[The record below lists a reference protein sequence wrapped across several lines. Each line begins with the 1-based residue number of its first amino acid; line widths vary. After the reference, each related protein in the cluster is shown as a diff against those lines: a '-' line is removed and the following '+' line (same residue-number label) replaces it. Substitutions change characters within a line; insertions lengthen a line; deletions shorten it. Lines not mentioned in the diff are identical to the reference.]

1 MGIKFSRWLVIYTIV
16 AVSDACFIQPQG
28 FLTKAGVDPEIYQS
42 VYDIVESKGYSAK
55 SYIIDTPDGYLLTV
69 HRIAPKKQLLEG
81 KRNVVLLQHG
91 FIDSAHTWINNHAN
105 QSLGF
110 ILADMGYDV
119 WMSNSRGN
127 LYSQSHRTLDL
138 KSEQFWQFSWD
149 DMAHND
155 LPATIEFVLNQT
167 GEDKLFYVGHSQG
180 TQIAFAKF
188 NSDPVLRSKIAA
200 MVALAPVA
208 YVANVKGPI
217 RFLSALCKERELFAV
232 VFGRGVF
239 MPSSSLLR
247 FLGVLLCHR
256 RSMPFI
262 CSNAYNLL
270 GGYDTENTNMTR
282 LPVYIAHHP
291 AGSSVRNMVHHCQ
304 SMFHGKFQGFD
315 FGAEENMRH
324 YNQPV
329 PPVYGVSNF
338 DIPMKLYWGGDDWLS
353 APEDVRRLLAEL
365 PKRPYIRDMY
375 LPHYNHLEF
384 VWGMDAARL
393 IYSDILD
400 FFREFQ

>member
-1 MGIKFSRWLVIYTIV
+1 MGSKSSWWLVTCIIV
-16 AVSDACFIQPQG
+16 VASDAFVIQPQG
-28 FLTKAGVDPEIYQS
+28 FLRRVGVDPEIFQT

-69 HRIAPKKQLLEG
+69 HRISPRKPILE
-81 KRNVVLLQHG
+81 
-91 FIDSAHTWINNHAN
+91 DSAHTWINNHAN

-110 ILADMGYDV
+110 ILSDMGYDV

-127 LYSQSHRTLDL
+127 IYSQSHRTLDL
-138 KSEQFWQFSWD
+138 KNEQFWQFSWD

-167 GEDKLFYVGHSQG
+167 GKDKLFYVGHSQG

-188 NSDPVLRSKIAA
+188 NSDSVLRSKVAA

-217 RFLSALCKERELFAV
+217 RYLSAVCKEIDLFAV

-239 MPSSSLLR
+239 MPSSTLLR
-247 FLGVLLCHR
+247 FLGILLCHR

-270 GGYDTENTNMTR
+270 GGYDSENTNMTR
-282 LPVYIAHHP
+282 LPVYVAHHP

-304 SMFHGKFQGFD
+304 GMYYGKFQGFD
-315 FGAEENMRH
+315 FGTEGNMRH
-324 YNQPV
+324 YKQPV
-329 PPVYGVSNF
+329 PPVYGVSNL

>member
-1 MGIKFSRWLVIYTIV
+1 MMGIPSLCLLVAFDFLV
-16 AVSDACFIQPQG
+16 VSGVPYKPRDC
-28 FLTKAGVDPEIYQS
+28 LTMLGVDPEIYQT
-42 VYDIVESKGYSAK
+42 VHEVIESNGYSAK
-55 SYIIDTPDGYLLTV
+55 SYVIDTPDGYLLTV
-69 HRIAPKKQLLEG
+69 HRIGPKNPFLEE
-81 KRNVVLLQHG
+81 KRKVVLLQHG
-91 FIDSAHTWINNHAN
+91 FLESAHVWISNLAN

-110 ILADMGYDV
+110 ILSDMGYDV
-119 WMSNSRGN
+119 WMSNSRGST
-127 LYSQSHRTLDL
+127 YSQLHRTLDS

-149 DMAHND
+149 DMAHKD

-167 GEDKLFYVGHSQG
+167 GKEKLFYVGHSQG
-180 TQIAFAKF
+180 TEIAFAKF

-200 MVALAPVA
+200 MIALAPVA
-208 YVANVKGPI
+208 YLSNLKSYV
-217 RFLSALCKERELFAV
+217 RFLSAFFKEIELFAA

-239 MPSSSLLR
+239 MPSSSLTR
-247 FLGVLLCHR
+247 FLGILLCSKH
-256 RSMPFI
+256 SLPFI
-262 CSNAYNLL
+262 CSNVIYSLA
-270 GGYDTENTNMTR
+270 GYDSENTNTTR
-282 LPVYIAHHP
+282 LPVYIAHTP
-291 AGSSVRNMVHHCQ
+291 AGASVRNMVHYFQ
-304 SMFHGKFQGFD
+304 SIFHGKFQGFD
-315 FGAEENMRH
+315 FGKEGNMRH

-329 PPVYGVSNF
+329 PPVYGLSNL
-338 DIPMKLYWGGDDWLS
+338 DIPLKLYWGGDDWLS